1 MLWHCW
7 SPCAEITG
15 INYWTWLLMGAH
27 VNTSSTLF
35 PEPYPQPPPPYY
47 LRQGFSLN
55 QRSWTGKSDH
65 RGLRSHLSMP
75 SSLGYRLFLFFSP
88 LVLGIQT
95 QVQCLHSKNFTES
108 SLQSSIY
115 FHCLLS
121 MMVTDFCVF
130 LQTIL
135 EFFSYLAC
143 IKCWEDTNQLMKDFF
158 TCPYLFY
165 SRCWDY
171 KNVFLVFQWFVV

>member
-75 SSLGYRLFLFFSP
+75 SSLGYRLFLFFFPLGSGNSNSSP
-88 LVLGIQT
+88 MLTQQEFYWVITTVLNILSLLA
-95 QVQCLHSKNFTES
+95 LHDG
-108 SLQSSIY
+108 
-115 FHCLLS
+115 HWLLCIS
-121 MMVTDFCVF
+121 PNYIRIFF
-130 LQTIL
+130 LFGMHQML
-135 EFFSYLAC
+135 RGY
-143 IKCWEDTNQLMKDFF
+143 
-158 TCPYLFY
+158 
-165 SRCWDY
+165 
-171 KNVFLVFQWFVV
+171 